1 MTSDDASI
9 RARKPKL
16 TVDEQID
23 HLRSKGVTFVSSKL
37 SRYHQSPSL
46 VPPISKERYRE

>member
-1 MTSDDASI
+1 M
-9 RARKPKL
+9 ARKIKAKL
-16 TVDEQID
+16 MTRLREQGMSRRQIA
-23 HLRSKGVTFVSSKL
+23 KMSSKL